1 MYQINS
7 SKRNNFYALT
17 TYNNINTRWI
27 CVNHYD
33 DLYLTQLLK
42 GNPQR
47 EYIRFINSIS
57 RIKTIDNIVLILL
70 NQFNYLLS
78 DINNLFQGT
87 KPLDNHINLVLL
99 PYYKHSANTLTLVY
113 PTLESI
119 LFDIEEKYKSSNDI
133 HFKHIYIT
141 LSLTAYI
148 HNSSL
153 NICQLLQ
160 INNILLKQNY

>member
-7 SKRNNFYALT
+7 YNRNNFYALT
-17 TYNNINTRWI
+17 TYNNINTSLI

-42 GNPQR
+42 GR
-47 EYIRFINSIS
+47 EYIRFINSIYL
-57 RIKTIDNIVLILL
+57 IKTIDNTVLIFLK
-70 NQFNYLLS
+70 QFNSLLS
-78 DINNLFQGT
+78 DINNLFRVT
-87 KPLDNHINLVLL
+87 KPFDNNINLLLL
-99 PYYKHSANTLTLVY
+99 PYYIHSAIILTFVY
-113 PTLESI
+113 PTLQSI
-119 LFDIEEKYKSSNDI
+119 LFHREEKYKSSLDI

-148 HNSSL
+148 HNTSMVT
-153 NICQLLQ
+153 CQLLY